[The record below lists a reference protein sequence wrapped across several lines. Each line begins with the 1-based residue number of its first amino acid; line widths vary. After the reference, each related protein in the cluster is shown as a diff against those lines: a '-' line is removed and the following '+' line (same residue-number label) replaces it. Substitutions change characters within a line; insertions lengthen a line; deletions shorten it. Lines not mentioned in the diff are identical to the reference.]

1 MSRKTEKPENLRANV
16 IPIDGYVLSVD
27 GKLKSRFQT
36 SEEAMT
42 VGLKLKQ
49 DYPVV
54 QVAIF
59 DAAARSYAPVTLP
72 EQ

>member
-1 MSRKTEKPENLRANV
+1 MSRKTEKPTNLRADV
-16 IPIDGYVLSVD
+16 MPIDGYVLSVD

-59 DAAARSYAPVTLP
+59 DVAARSYAPATLP

>member
-1 MSRKTEKPENLRANV
+1 MPT
-16 IPIDGYVLSVD
+16 DGYVLSVD

-36 SEEAMT
+36 SEEAQT
-42 VGLKLKQ
+42 VGLKFKQ

-59 DAAARSYAPVTLP
+59 DAAARSYAPVNLS
-72 EQ
+72 ER

>member
-1 MSRKTEKPENLRANV
+1 
-16 IPIDGYVLSVD
+16 
-27 GKLKSRFQT
+27 
-36 SEEAMT
+36 MT

>member
-1 MSRKTEKPENLRANV
+1 MSRRTEKPANLRAGAM
-16 IPIDGYVLSVD
+16 PTDGYVLSVD

-59 DAAARSYAPVTLP
+59 DAAARSYAPVNLP
-72 EQ
+72 

>member
-1 MSRKTEKPENLRANV
+1 
-16 IPIDGYVLSVD
+16 
-27 GKLKSRFQT
+27 
-36 SEEAMT
+36 MT

-59 DAAARSYAPVTLP
+59 DAAAQSYAPVTLP

>member
-1 MSRKTEKPENLRANV
+1 MSRKTEKPTNLRANV
-16 IPIDGYVLSVD
+16 MPIDGYVLSVD

-59 DAAARSYAPVTLP
+59 DAAARSYVPVTLP
-72 EQ
+72 E